1 MIRMYIMRKFNWKS
15 DIIYKIFI
23 ITISVG
29 LMIFLLWKFP
39 IFKQL
44 IGVIIVSFI
53 ISYSIRPFHK
63 FFTQR
68 GINKKLSAL
77 IVILVILGFVGVLT
91 AVLVPWVY
99 SESSNF
105 KEVIANVKQYYDSI
119 TKDVQYIVESPFIQE
134 VIYNSYEKFK
144 ITMTDIATGLISEMI
159 SMAENVILLFI
170 VPTLVYFFLSDG
182 ENISNGI
189 MKYIPFNNKYAIRR
203 AFAHMDKVMERYI
216 ITQFELCGI
225 IGVLTFIALT
235 ISGVKYVLILSFINA
250 IFNIIP
256 YFGPIIGA
264 IPIVVIALLTS
275 TKKAVMVMFWLFVI
289 QQLEGD
295 IICPKILGETV
306 DSHPVTILL
315 LLIVG
320 GSVGGIIGMIIV
332 IPVWVM
338 IKIMVGE
345 VEYYLF

>member
-1 MIRMYIMRKFNWKS
+1 MRKFNCKS
-15 DIIYKIFI
+15 TFIYKVLLTLLFI
-23 ITISVG
+23 G
-29 LMIFLLWKFP
+29 LVIFLLWKYP

-44 IGVIIVSFI
+44 IGVIITSFI

-68 GINKKLSAL
+68 GVNRKLSAL
-77 IVILVILGFVGVLT
+77 IVILSILAFVGILIYI
-91 AVLVPWVY
+91 LIPWIY
-99 SESSNF
+99 NESSNF
-105 KEVIANVKQYYDSI
+105 ANVIVNMKEYYTNV
-119 TKDVQYIVESPFIQE
+119 TKNMEYVTESPFIQE
-134 VIYNSYEKFK
+134 VIYTTYGKFK
-144 ITMTDIATGLISEMI
+144 TIITNFATGLISEVV

-182 ENISNGI
+182 EYISEGI

-203 AFAHMDKVMERYI
+203 ALAHMDKVMERYI
-216 ITQFELCGI
+216 ITQLELCGI
-225 IGVLTFIALT
+225 IGILTFIALT
-235 ISGVKYVLILSFINA
+235 ISGIKYALVLSFVNA

-256 YFGPIIGA
+256 YFGPLIGA
-264 IPIVVIALLTS
+264 IPIVLIAVLIS
-275 TKKAVMVMFWLFVI
+275 TKKAVMVIFWLFII

-315 LLIVG
+315 LLIIG
-320 GSVGGIIGMIIV
+320 GSVGGIIGMIMV

-338 IKIMVGE
+338 IKIMVEE